1 MKERFRLWQCVI
13 GMEETI
19 MNRNSNGM
27 STGMAILI
35 TVGVLLMAGFIMDA
49 CTPKCIKSG
58 CNNDAKK
65 GSSYCYLHDHSS
77 YSYKSGSSS
86 YSGSFK
92 SSSSSS
98 NTKNSSTSHETSSD
112 TTSSSKKTYSSG
124 SSSSKKSYSSMDSY
138 DEGYNAIY
146 EDGDYDWD
154 RYWSDDVYA
163 SSVDDAMEDDDWD
176 W

>member
-1 MKERFRLWQCVI
+1 MKERFRLWQCMI
-13 GMEETI
+13 GMEEAI

-27 STGMAILI
+27 STGMAILCTI
-35 TVGVLLMAGFIMDA
+35 VILFFIGWIIQLG
-49 CTPKCIKSG
+49 TPKCIKSG
-58 CNNDAKK
+58 CSNDAKK
-65 GSSYCYLHDHSS
+65 GSSYCYLHDYST
-77 YSYKSGSSS
+77 YSYKSGNSS
-86 YSGSFK
+86 YGGSSK

-98 NTKNSSTSHETSSD
+98 NTKNSSASHETSSD

-154 RYWSDDVYA
+154 RYWSDDDYA
-163 SSVDDAMEDDDWD
+163 SGVDDAMEDDDWD